1 MSKLVEKRT
10 ELQAKQKALAA
21 IFEAAGA
28 ELDLS
33 KVEALNGFKDTGAK
47 AGEIKRLNDEMSALG
62 KEVDELAS
70 IEKMAAETKKL
81 GESLAGPAGVMQHPQ
96 AGAVDGVKAPPKSIG
111 ELFVESKAFKGFDG
125 RRGPRIDFP
134 EFEVKTLMT
143 QAAGWAPENLRMPGY
158 VPHAERIPTV
168 LDAIPAGTTTQ
179 AAVIYMLE
187 STFTN
192 NAAGRAEGANNAG
205 EAALALTPTTANV
218 CEFAVW
224 IPVTREQMD
233 DVPQVQGYVNN
244 RLSLMLRQVMSAAI
258 LTGAGAP
265 SFTGIIGLAGVQTQ
279 AKGADPTPDA
289 VYKAMTLVSVTGRAN
304 PNVTIWHPNDWQ
316 DVRLLRTADG
326 IYIWGSPSDPGPAR
340 IWGLPVILDSACT
353 ENTAL
358 VGDFAN
364 FTELAMRQGIQLE
377 VTDSHAGLFIQR
389 TLAILATVRAAL
401 VVYRPAAIC
410 QVTGI

>member
-1 MSKLVEKRT
+1 MATQLVAKRE
-10 ELQAKQKALAA
+10 ELKAKQRFLADIFEQAGPDLDLGKADALKALA
-21 IFEAAGA
+21 
-28 ELDLS
+28 
-33 KVEALNGFKDTGAK
+33 DTK
-47 AGEIKRLNDEMSALG
+47 ARADEVRRLNDELTVLG
-62 KEVDELAS
+62 KDVEQL
-70 IEKMAAETKKL
+70 AETERIAASVKGL
-81 GESLAGPAGVMQHPQ
+81 SQEMQHPAKQSEAPQ
-96 AGAVDGVKAPPKSIG
+96 APQVKSLG
-111 ELFVESKAFKGFDG
+111 ELFTESVAFKGFDG
-125 RRGPRIDFP
+125 RRSPMANLDIN
-134 EFEVKTLMT
+134 VKVLMT
-143 QAAGWAPENLRMPGY
+143 TAAGWAPENLRMPGF

-168 LDAIPAGTTTQ
+168 LDAIPMGTTNQ
-179 AAVIYMLE
+179 AAVVYME
-187 STFTN
+187 ETTFTN
-192 NAAGRAEGANNAG
+192 NAAARAEGANNAG
-205 EAALALTPTTANV
+205 EAALALTQQTANV
-218 CEFAVW
+218 REFAVW
-224 IPVTREQMD
+224 LPVTREQMD
-233 DVPQVQGYVNN
+233 DVAQVQGYVNN

-265 SFTGIIGLAGVQTQ
+265 SFTGVIGLAGVQTQ

-326 IYIWGSPSDPGPAR
+326 IYIWGSPSEPGPAR

-364 FTELAMRQGIQLE
+364 FTELAMKQGIQLE
-377 VTDSHAGLFIQR
+377 MTDSHASLFIQR

>member
-1 MSKLVEKRT
+1 MATMLVAKRE
-10 ELQAKQKALAA
+10 ELKAKQAHLAS
-21 IFEAAGA
+21 IFEQAGSD
-28 ELDLS
+28 LDLS
-33 KVEALNGFKDTGAK
+33 KAEGLKGFSDTPAK
-47 AGEIKRLNDEMSALG
+47 AAEIKRLNDELTAIG
-62 KEVDELAS
+62 KEVDQL
-70 IEKMAAETKKL
+70 AETERIAASVKGVAQSMVQPVNMPIVAPEAQIKSL
-81 GESLAGPAGVMQHPQ
+81 GEMFTDSV
-96 AGAVDGVKAPPKSIG
+96 
-111 ELFVESKAFKGFDG
+111 AFKGFDG
-125 RRGPRIDFP
+125 RRSPAALLPGVN
-134 EFEVKTLMT
+134 VKTLMT
-143 QAAGWAPENLRMPGY
+143 QAAGWAPESLRMPGY
-158 VPHAERIPTV
+158 VPSAQRIPTV
-168 LDAIPAGTTTQ
+168 LDAIPMGTTGQ
-179 AAVIYMLE
+179 AAVVYME
-187 STFTN
+187 ETTFTN

-205 EAALALTPTTANV
+205 EAALALTQQTANV
-218 CEFAVW
+218 REFAVW
-224 IPVTREQMD
+224 LPVTREQMD
-233 DVPQVQGYVNN
+233 DVPQVQGYINN
-244 RLSLMLRQVMSAAI
+244 RLPLMLRQVMSAAI

-289 VYKAMTLVSVTGRAN
+289 IHKAMTLVSVTGRAN

-326 IYIWGSPSDPGPAR
+326 IYIWGSPSEAGPER
-340 IWGLPVILDSACT
+340 IWGLPVVQDSACT

-377 VTDSHAGLFIQR
+377 VSDSHAGLFIQR